1 MQKLQLQHIFFYT
14 FYILYTCVLFHDI
27 ILYLFFLSC
36 FCIFIDIYYVRGE
49 GYNHIIGKLYI
60 KLTIKVIFW
69 GIIKL
74 KGKLSELSTFELQ
87 NEAF

>member
-1 MQKLQLQHIFFYT
+1 MFLYFHW
-14 FYILYTCVLFHDI
+14 YILCEGW
-27 ILYLFFLSC
+27 
-36 FCIFIDIYYVRGE
+36 GE